1 MRCICSPPVPL
12 SCTDHTASI
21 LTAATGLPSG
31 MIESLTKLAERIR
44 PFQTGN
50 FRPSSPPALV
60 DGLTDQLLVVFS
72 DAVAAVAAADM
83 ADARNNTAP
92 RVADA
97 LRRCLKVTNKRP
109 KDAGRHAAG
118 QTLLQTSQTTTPQVP
133 PDQVCHRERQT
144 LTIGMDIDSHSEE
157 VDAAAAYLIPMGL
170 PDATARIHA
179 YCLRRR

>member
-1 MRCICSPPVPL
+1 MTSGQKL
-12 SCTDHTASI
+12 SRRIALS
-21 LTAATGLPSG
+21 
-31 MIESLTKLAERIR
+31 LAEQRR
-44 PFQTGN
+44 PHRASCHRC
-50 FRPSSPPALV
+50 RP
-60 DGLTDQLLVVFS
+60 T
-72 DAVAAVAAADM
+72 VAAVAAADT